1 MDEPKTKKNKNLK
14 KETYKEINLQTILPV
29 VLFTFIAQLL
39 TILLTHVY
47 NLDKVSVPAYEPF
60 GNSIPGSVGNSL
72 MMLVTVFFVT
82 FGLVFLVRKKMYNF
96 IKRFLS
102 VFVVFASILIA
113 SILTQILLPSLI
125 SSDNIFEISL
135 IISLSIGTI
144 IGISTFKSKYKF
156 LGIIS
161 ALILSVEM
169 ASYFAIFIRP
179 PTIFILPVVFALY
192 DIYAV
197 FVGPLK
203 TLIVDDQLTLGPLVV
218 RLGTLQI
225 GLGDIVFYSFL
236 PSVGL
241 ILIGVNGAIAAI
253 LTTNIGLIITL
264 FMLRKRKSFPGL
276 PIPVLMAV
284 TGLIL
289 LYYI

>member
-1 MDEPKTKKNKNLK
+1 MDEPKINKNIK
-14 KETYKEINLQTILPV
+14 KETRKQINFQTILPV
-29 VLFTFIAQLL
+29 ISFTFIAQIL
-39 TILLTHVY
+39 TILFAHVY
-47 NLDKVSVPAYEPF
+47 NLGKVSVPAYEPF
-60 GNSIPGSVGNSL
+60 GNSISGSVGNSL

-102 VFVVFASILIA
+102 VFVVFASILIS
-113 SILTQILLPSLI
+113 SILTQILLPSII
-125 SSDNIFEISL
+125 SSNIFEISL

-144 IGISTFKSKYKF
+144 ISISTFKSENKF
-156 LGIIS
+156 LGMIS

-169 ASYFAIFIRP
+169 ATYFAIFIRP
-179 PTIFILPVVFALY
+179 PTVFILPIVFALY

-197 FVGPLK
+197 FIGPLK
-203 TLIVDDQLTLGPLVV
+203 TLIVDNKLTLGPLVV
-218 RLGTLQI
+218 RLGILQI

-253 LTTNIGLIITL
+253 LATNIGLAITL
-264 FMLRKRKSFPGL
+264 LMLRKRKSFPGL

-284 TGLIL
+284 TALLI

>member
-1 MDEPKTKKNKNLK
+1 MNDPNTNKDKVVN
-14 KETYKEINLQTILPV
+14 KEIYKQINFQTISPV
-29 VLFTFIAQLL
+29 ILFTFFTQIL

-47 NLDKVSVPAYEPF
+47 NLGKVSVPAYEPF

-113 SILTQILLPSLI
+113 NILTQILLPSII
-125 SSDNIFEISL
+125 SSNNIFEISI
-135 IISLSIGTI
+135 IISLFIGTI
-144 IGISTFKSKYKF
+144 IGISITKSKYKF

-169 ASYFAIFIRP
+169 SSYFAIFIRP
-179 PTIFILPVVFALY
+179 PTVFILPIIFGLY

-203 TLIVDDQLTLGPLVV
+203 TLIVDDQVTLGPLVV
-218 RLGTLQI
+218 RLGILQI

-241 ILIGVNGAIAAI
+241 ILFGVNAAIATI

-264 FMLRKRKSFPGL
+264 LMLKKRKSFPGL

-284 TGLIL
+284 IGLL
-289 LYYI
+289 LFYYV